1 MKSIK
6 ALLIILSL
14 SIFSISCEKEKDA
27 HVPPNVSL
35 KTGTGYTSADAE
47 VAQATQVM
55 VGFVADKTEDELK
68 TFNVSYAFDNAATTT
83 TDTTITLTTAEE
95 DHYEKDY
102 TFTTRNQ
109 AGTEKWIFTITDRDG
124 NIAQKQV
131 VLTVK

>member
-6 ALLIILSL
+6 AFLIVLSL
-14 SIFSISCEKEKDA
+14 SIFSVSCEKEKDA

-35 KTGTGYTSADAE
+35 KTGTGYTSADTE
-47 VAQATQVM
+47 VAQAAQVT

>member
-6 ALLIILSL
+6 ALFVILSL
-14 SIFSISCEKEKDA
+14 SLFSTSCEKDK
-27 HVPPNVSL
+27 HVPPDVSL
-35 KTGTGYTSADAE
+35 KAGTGYTSADTT
-47 VAQATQVM
+47 VAPNTAVT
-55 VGFVADKTEDELK
+55 VGFVANKTEDELK
-68 TFNVSYAFDNAATTT
+68 MFNVSYAFDNAAATT
-83 TDTTITLTTAEE
+83 TDTTITLTSTEE

-124 NIAQKQV
+124 NISQKQI

>member
-6 ALLIILSL
+6 AILVIASL
-14 SIFSISCEKEKDA
+14 SFFSASCEKDK
-27 HVPPNVSL
+27 HVPPEVSL
-35 KTGTGYTSADAE
+35 KTGNGYVAADTT
-47 VAQATQVM
+47 VAPNTAVT
-55 VGFVADKTEDELK
+55 VGFVANKTEDELK
-68 TFNVSYAFDNAATTT
+68 TFNVSYAFDNATTTT
-83 TDTTITLTTAEE
+83 TDTTITLTSAEE
-95 DHYEKDY
+95 DHFEKDY

>member
-35 KTGTGYTSADAE
+35 KTGTGYTSADTD
-47 VAQATQVM
+47 VAQATQVT

-83 TDTTITLTTAEE
+83 TDTTITLTSAEE